1 MRRPCL
7 ATQIAIYCPKL
18 MARHDAGD
26 AAAAF
31 AAICFTFFSTVAGAQ
46 TVPTGKVQFQA
57 RCDRCH
63 GDDGTGG
70 DRGPG
75 IVNPPRPRAT
85 SPAAVRDLIRA
96 GIPDAGMPA
105 FPIADEELD
114 SITAYVMLLRT
125 PAAASTAA
133 VEAAPGDALAG
144 ERFFAGKGDC
154 ASCHM
159 VQGRGGVLGPD
170 LSNEGRDRTP
180 AQIEQA
186 LRDPGGPPP
195 AAAGRGGRGGGARPS
210 YRAVTVRLRNGQTI
224 RGIAKNES
232 PFDLQL
238 LGVDGKLYLLLK
250 DQVAE
255 VTREQSL
262 MPKVEATPSE
272 MRDLIAYLSRL
283 TIDPNATDI
292 LGSGETGPGIS
303 FAGVAQP
310 KPGDWPTYHGS
321 ESGNRFSPLNR
332 IDTGNVQ
339 RLAPKWMFPVPGVAR
354 GLEVTPVVVDGVM
367 YVTAAN
373 EAYALDAR
381 NGRQIWHYS
390 RPRTPRLVGD
400 AASGINRGVAVL
412 GDRVFMVTDNA
423 RLIALHRLTGQLLWD
438 VEMADYRQ
446 NYGATSAPLVVND
459 LVISGVSGGDEGVRG
474 FLAAY
479 KASTGERV
487 WQFWTVPA
495 AGEPG
500 SETWVGRAMEHGC
513 ASTWLTGTYDP
524 ETRLLFW
531 PTGNPC
537 PDYNGDE
544 RKGDNLYSNSVLAI
558 DPDTGKLKWYY
569 QFTPHD
575 LHDWDAT
582 ETPMLVDAQFHG
594 EPRKLLLQGNR
605 NGYFY
610 VLDRVTGKV
619 LLAEPFVRNITW
631 ASGIGPDG
639 RPKLLPGNEP
649 TVEGQRVC
657 PSVEGAANWP
667 STAFSPATGLFYMF
681 AAESCTLFS
690 KNDQWWE
697 AGRAFYGGG
706 TRRSPADDT
715 GTKYL
720 KALDIQTGKTVWEIP
735 DVGGG
740 ILSSGLMATA
750 GGLVFYGDDNGA
762 FVAADAKTGKLLWH
776 FNTGGGWK
784 AGPMTY
790 MVDGNQYVGVA
801 AASTILA
808 FALP

>member
-1 MRRPCL
+1 MN
-7 ATQIAIYCPKL
+7 
-18 MARHDAGD
+18 
-26 AAAAF
+26 AAAALAAACF
-31 AAICFTFFSTVAGAQ
+31 AFFPATAAAQAG
-46 TVPTGKVQFQA
+46 PTGKAQFQA
-57 RCDRCH
+57 RCSRCH

-85 SPAAVRDLIRA
+85 TPAAMRDLIRA
-96 GIPDAGMPA
+96 GVPEAGMPA
-105 FPIADEELD
+105 FPIADEELN
-114 SITAYVMLLRT
+114 SITAYVMLLRA
-125 PAAASTAA
+125 PAAGPSTR
-133 VEAAPGDALAG
+133 EAAPGDAAAG
-144 ERFFAGKGDC
+144 EKFFAGRGNC

-170 LSNEGRDRTP
+170 LSNEGRERTA

-186 LRDPGGPPP
+186 LHDPGSLPP
-195 AAAGRGGRGGGARPS
+195 AGAGRGGRGAGARPS
-210 YRAVTVRLRNGQTI
+210 YRAVTVQLRDGQTI
-224 RGIAKNES
+224 RGIARNES

-238 LGVDGKLYLLLK
+238 LGVDGQLHLLGR
-250 DQVAE
+250 DQVAQ

-262 MPKVEATPSE
+262 MPKLEATPVE

-283 TIDPNATDI
+283 ARDLNATDI
-292 LGSGETGPGIS
+292 LGAGETGPGIS
-303 FAGVAQP
+303 FAEVVRP
-310 KPGDWPTYHGS
+310 KPGEWPTYHGN
-321 ESGNRFSPLNR
+321 ESGNRFSPLDQ
-332 IDTGNVQ
+332 IDAGNVE
-339 RLAPKWMFPVPGVAR
+339 RLAPKWMFPVTGGSR

-373 EAYALDAR
+373 EAYAIDAR
-381 NGRQIWHYS
+381 SGRQIWHYS
-390 RPRTPRLVGD
+390 RPRTPRMAGD

-423 RLIALHRLTGQLLWD
+423 RLIALHRLTGQVLWD

-446 NYGATSAPLVVND
+446 NYGATSAPLVVNG
-459 LVISGVSGGDEGVRG
+459 LVISGTSGGDEGVRG

-487 WQFWTVPA
+487 WRLWTVPA
-495 AGEPG
+495 PGEPG
-500 SETWVGRAMEHGC
+500 SETWAGRAMEHGC
-513 ASTWLTGTYDP
+513 AATWLTGTYDP
-524 ETRLLFW
+524 ETNLLFW

-544 RKGDNLYSNSVLAI
+544 RKGDNLYSSSVLAV

-575 LHDWDAT
+575 VHDWDAT

-594 EPRKLLLQGNR
+594 EPRKLLLQGDR
-605 NGYFY
+605 NGFFY
-610 VLDRVTGKV
+610 VLDRETGKV

-639 RPKLLPGNEP
+639 RPELLPGNEP

-667 STAFSPATGLFYMF
+667 STAFSPVTGLFYMF
-681 AAESCTLFS
+681 AAESCTLYS

-697 AGRAFYGGG
+697 AGRSFFGGG
-706 TRRSPADDT
+706 ARRSPADDT

-735 DVGGG
+735 DVPGG

-750 GGLVFYGDDNGA
+750 GGLVFYGDDSGA
-762 FVAADAKTGKLLWH
+762 FVAADAKTGKPLWH
-776 FNTGGGWK
+776 FNTGGVWK

-790 MVDGNQYVGVA
+790 MVEGKQYVAVA
-801 AASTILA
+801 AASTILS
-808 FALP
+808 FGLP